1 MLAVPS
7 VTIAQVAETSG
18 LYKQIMR
25 ADGKLFHDRFNNCKL
40 DELDTLISDNFHFI
54 HDQNGSQSR
63 SEFLKGFKDS
73 ICSTPARKPIRK
85 AVPGTIQVF
94 ALYNE
99 GRLYGAIETGEH
111 DFYIKEPGKAL
122 YKTDA
127 GRFSN
132 VWLLAKTGWKLSESL
147 SYDHH
152 EPRPADK
159 FDAVYPAPLFDNR
172 DKIIALMHQHNI
184 PSMAMAWITDGEVA
198 EVRAFGTY
206 DDHRAIPVNAIYN
219 VASLTH
225 V

>member
-1 MLAVPS
+1 MIRTA
-7 VTIAQVAETSG
+7 
-18 LYKQIMR
+18 R
-25 ADGKLFHDRFNNCKL
+25 
-40 DELDTLISDNFHFI
+40 
-54 HDQNGSQSR
+54 SR
-63 SEFLKGFKDS
+63 GPEFLKGFKDS

-152 EPRPADK
+152 ELRPADK
-159 FDAVYPAPLFDNR
+159 FDAVYPAPPIRQSRQDHCADASAQYSFNG
-172 DKIIALMHQHNI
+172 
-184 PSMAMAWITDGEVA
+184 DGL
-198 EVRAFGTY
+198 
-206 DDHRAIPVNAIYN
+206 DHGWRGRGSQ
-219 VASLTH
+219 SLWH
-225 V
+225 L